1 VLQFFWLFPA
11 FRIDEKL
18 FEISFSTKNT
28 VLLQFIDVKLLNN
41 EFKFLSKFSFRP
53 THFNTLYPFFYH
65 VFDHN
70 VVLYVN
76 FIR

>member
-1 VLQFFWLFPA
+1 VLQFFWLFSA

-18 FEISFSTKNT
+18 FEISFSTLNT
-28 VLLQFIDVKLLNN
+28 VLLQFIDVKLHSN

-53 THFNTLYPFFYH
+53 HISKRSIHFSIMYFM
-65 VFDHN
+65 HN
-70 VVLYVN
+70 VELYVN